1 MLDNTSRR
9 YAYKTVAHTA
19 DFMIHIEAQDIESL
33 VEGTVMALSDSM
45 FGLDNLRPQATK
57 VFTVSFDDLEIV
69 IFQVAS
75 EVVFMFDTERL
86 IPAKVEAKMVD
97 DRIME
102 IVFICDRFDEKRH
115 KPRVIFKAPTLH
127 GLKVSRKKGRFF
139 VRLLMDV

>member
-9 YAYKTVAHTA
+9 YAYKTIAHTA

-45 FGLDNLRPQATK
+45 FGLENLRPQTTK
-57 VFTVSFDDLEIV
+57 VITVSFDDVEML

-75 EVVFMFDTERL
+75 EVVFMFDTETL
-86 IPAKVEAKMVD
+86 IPARVEAKMAD
-97 DRIME
+97 DRTME
-102 IVFICDRFDEKRH
+102 VVFICDRFDEKRH

-127 GLKVSRKKGRFF
+127 GLKVSRKKGKLF
-139 VRLLMDV
+139 VRILMDV